1 MNIGDSVKL
10 NTNPEDSP
18 ETILRLFVYG
28 TLKRG
33 QANYPLLAPYA
44 RAVLPATARGLLC
57 DLGLFPALVD
67 APGVV
72 RGELIRIEPAAM
84 PAALA
89 IIDAL
94 EGYDPADP
102 AGSMYVRRVVAVR
115 LGDGS
120 AGEAYAYFYNRDPA
134 GLTPVPSGEWAGPS
148 ADAATAAGEELAAFS
163 DHVRGFLGRA
173 RPDGNEAS

>member
-1 MNIGDSVKL
+1 MPDAF
-10 NTNPEDSP
+10 
-18 ETILRLFVYG
+18 FVYG

-44 RAVLPATARGLLC
+44 RAVLPATARGQLR

-67 APGVV
+67 AAGVV
-72 RGELIRIEPAAM
+72 RGELIRIESAAM

-102 AGSMYVRRVVAVR
+102 AGSMYVRRVIPVR
-115 LGDGS
+115 PGDG
-120 AGEAYAYFYNRDPA
+120 ADEDAYAYFYNRDPA
-134 GLTPVPSGEWAGPS
+134 GLTPVPELPPLGGVAGGGW
-148 ADAATAAGEELAAFS
+148 AATSRSTALCWVAALTPAMGPAQCT
-163 DHVRGFLGRA
+163 
-173 RPDGNEAS
+173 P